1 MNEIFQGKSNS
12 ELLQRSYSQILFINS
27 VKSSNQITFL
37 TIPTIM
43 NNRKIGWGFYELR
56 FHCLG
61 RENKHT
67 EV

>member
-1 MNEIFQGKSNS
+1 MNEIFQGKTNS

-37 TIPTIM
+37 TITIM
-43 NNRKIGWGFYELR
+43 NNRKRGWGFCELR
-56 FHCLG
+56 FHRLG